1 MTSSSFNNGSRVR
14 NRVFPTHCKCG
25 LRLARRVSW
34 TERNPARQFL
44 VYPRP
49 SYSSE
54 KCDAFY
60 WINREFYSHWYA
72 STLYQLN
79 NSLTPDQRDV
89 FKDEV
94 NRHEMEIVTQ
104 ERIAMLEKE
113 VENYKPMMLELEKAK
128 SNVAK

>member
-1 MTSSSFNNGSRVR
+1 MLTPYN
-14 NRVFPTHCKCG
+14 CG
-25 LRLARRVSW
+25 LRLARRVLW
-34 TERNPARQFL
+34 TGHNLARRFL
-44 VYPRP
+44 VYPRL

-60 WINREFYSHWYA
+60 WIDGELYSHWYA
-72 STLYQLN
+72 NTLYQLN

-104 ERIAMLEKE
+104 ERIAMLEEE
-113 VENYKPMMLELEKAK
+113 VENYKPMMLELEKSK
-128 SNVAK
+128 